1 MTPQQA
7 EAALVQVGLELGQ
20 QRPQETADPSQV
32 NQVINSTPRAGETA
46 DGGAKIDIIVGVQ
59 QTGVRVPDVS
69 GQDVDDAVGAL
80 DDAGLK
86 AQRPDGADDTDKVSG
101 TNPPAGQTVQPGS
114 EVELL
119 TGSSDGEVTMP
130 DLVGLREEQAKDRL
144 AGLGFQRVS
153 IRREASNESQDGR
166 VLDQS
171 VEPGRQVSTD
181 QTLTLTIGDAPG
193 GLVN

>member
-7 EAALVQVGLELGQ
+7 EAALQQVGLVLGQ

-32 NQVINSTPRAGETA
+32 NNVINSNPRAGETA
-46 DGGAKIDIIVGVQ
+46 KGGAQVDIVVGAQ

-69 GQDVDDAVGAL
+69 GQDVDDAVNAL
-80 DDAGLK
+80 EDAGLT

-101 TNPPAGQTVQPGS
+101 TNPPANQTVPRGTEIQ
-114 EVELL
+114 LL
-119 TGSSDGEVTMP
+119 TGGDGEVTMP
-130 DLVGLREEQAKDRL
+130 DLTGLREEQAKDRL
-144 AGLGFQRVS
+144 GGLGFQRVS
-153 IRREASNESQDGR
+153 IRREQSNESQDGR
-166 VLDQS
+166 VIDQS
-171 VEPGRQVSTD
+171 VDPGRQVSTD